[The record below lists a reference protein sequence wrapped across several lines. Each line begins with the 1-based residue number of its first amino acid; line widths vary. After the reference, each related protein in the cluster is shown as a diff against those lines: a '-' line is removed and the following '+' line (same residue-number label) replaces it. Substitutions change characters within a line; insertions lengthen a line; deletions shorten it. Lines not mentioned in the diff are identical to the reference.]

1 MSIMKITLNKIIKGM
16 IILLLVPGICG
27 AKTVDLG
34 VAGATYPVVE
44 PDILEEMREK
54 AAQLEL
60 APGGIK
66 KRAEALKSYRPGDLR
81 ELPRAAET
89 RMHYPD
95 LTYVLPY
102 DIPQVDQEG
111 NIIGIL
117 YPAGYTFNPL
127 EYMHWDGMLVII
139 DGNDP
144 EQIEWYKQSE
154 YAKDYRTKILLT
166 QGRWFDVE
174 QELKQAVFYAEG
186 SLIDKLNVSSVPA
199 VVWQEG
205 TAMVVKEIKIC
216 AEE

>member
-1 MSIMKITLNKIIKGM
+1 
-16 IILLLVPGICG
+16 
-27 AKTVDLG
+27 
-34 VAGATYPVVE
+34 
-44 PDILEEMREK
+44 
-54 AAQLEL
+54 
-60 APGGIK
+60 
-66 KRAEALKSYRPGDLR
+66 
-81 ELPRAAET
+81 
-89 RMHYPD
+89 
-95 LTYVLPY
+95 
-102 DIPQVDQEG
+102 
-111 NIIGIL
+111 
-117 YPAGYTFNPL
+117 
-127 EYMHWDGMLVII
+127 MLVII

-186 SLIDKLNVSSVPA
+186 FLIDKLNVSSVPA